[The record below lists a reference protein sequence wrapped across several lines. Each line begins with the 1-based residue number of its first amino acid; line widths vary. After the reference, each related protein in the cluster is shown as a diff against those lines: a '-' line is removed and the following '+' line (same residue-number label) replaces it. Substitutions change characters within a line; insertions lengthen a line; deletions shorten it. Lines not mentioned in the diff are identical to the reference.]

1 VTILFLALVAVVAA
15 GLTAGVLLLRQVRA
29 RARSDLEAIVGPDAI
44 TLFEPSANC
53 LGHSDAAADQSRGA
67 GAGAL
72 ALSPDGL
79 HFMLWIPRGRHL
91 FIPATAIASA
101 TMTRAYKRPGFARAS
116 PRPMLQVDYRARGRD
131 ARVAWAVTD
140 AEKWCEAIGELQ
152 AAS

>member
-1 VTILFLALVAVVAA
+1 MTILILVLVAVVAA
-15 GLTAGVLLLRQVRA
+15 ALTGGALLLRQVRA
-29 RARSDLEAIVGPDAI
+29 RARADLEAIVGGSDDML
-44 TLFEPSANC
+44 LFEPSANC

-67 GAGAL
+67 GAL

-91 FIPATAIASA
+91 HIPATAIVSA

-140 AEKWCEAIGELQ
+140 AEKWCDAIGELL
-152 AAS
+152 AAP